1 MMKRLIT
8 VGCDGLGGVSF
19 GFGRQVTGLKA
30 VPQNNPGCRPRMSQN
45 TSALVHTHGYQWMR
59 TAHVPRRAHSAVA
72 RSGVSIPPLEMSS
85 LLASQPGMWVGIAA
99 NTMVYIVGNKV
110 LLRGLTWEG
119 YFSSWVLG
127 ALSFSAFGVYGY
139 SVVCLYFIVGSWV
152 TKLKMEVKEK
162 EGTAEARGGRRG
174 IGSVLGSGVA
184 GMACAALALSP
195 LPVEYAM
202 LQVGFLASF
211 CSKLSDTVS
220 SEIGKAYGRTT
231 YLATTFAPVPRGTE
245 GAVSAEGTLAGVVA
259 SVLLSGYAF
268 LVHLIDMKG
277 FFCVVCA
284 SLIANYIESVIGA
297 SFQDTIPW
305 LTNNVVNMIQITL
318 ASVIAMGLCFAI

>member
-1 MMKRLIT
+1 MKIKRMT
-8 VGCDGLGGVSF
+8 ARHDGLGGVTF
-19 GFGRQVTGLKA
+19 GFGRQVTGLQA
-30 VPQNNPGCRPRMSQN
+30 VQQFVAQKYPGHRPIVSQKHPF
-45 TSALVHTHGYQWMR
+45 LFETHGDQWMPGR
-59 TAHVPRRAHSAVA
+59 TSIVP

-85 LLASQPGMWVGIAA
+85 LLVSQPGPWVGIAA
-99 NTMVYIVGNKV
+99 NTLVYILGNKI

-119 YFSSWVLG
+119 YYSSWVLG

-139 SVVCLYFIVGSWV
+139 SVVCLYFIVGSWA

-195 LPVEYAM
+195 LPLEYTM

-245 GAVSAEGTLAGVVA
+245 GAVSAEGTLAGVGA
-259 SVLLSGYAF
+259 SLLLSGYAF
-268 LVHLIDMKG
+268 LVHMIDMKG
-277 FFCVVCA
+277 LVCVVSA

-297 SFQDTIPW
+297 TFQDTIPW

-318 ASVIAMGLCFAI
+318 ASLIAMGIFVAL